1 MLWFLVRLF
10 TALAVVGLL
19 GLGVQSLNAD
29 APEAVRQ
36 FRTGTV
42 STFALHVA
50 ILGLVAL
57 FLRRHRLTLNAAFG
71 VSERGPWR
79 AIGLGLGIV
88 LVFLPVALG
97 LNWLFLKLAELRSLP
112 VEPQSA
118 VRLLTEAQAPWQL
131 AVMGIQTVVTAPLA
145 EEVLFRGLLYVSIKQ
160 VGHPRIA
167 LWGTALLFG
176 LSHGHLPTLVPLTLF
191 SLLLTWL
198 YERANNLLAPIAAHA
213 GFNAA
218 NFALLLLD
226 R

>member
-1 MLWFLVRLF
+1 MVNFLVWLF
-10 TALAVVGLL
+10 AALAVVGLV

-29 APEAVRQ
+29 EPEPVRQ
-36 FRTGTV
+36 FRTGAV
-42 STFALHVA
+42 STFVLHAA
-50 ILGLVAL
+50 IFSLVYL
-57 FLRRHRLTLNAAFG
+57 FLRGNRLTLDAAFG
-71 VSERGPWR
+71 LGERGRWQ

-88 LVFLPVALG
+88 LLFLPVALG
-97 LNWLFLKLAELRSLP
+97 LNWFFVRLAELRSVT

-118 VRLLTEAQAPWQL
+118 VRLLTEARSSWQL
-131 AVMGIQTVVTAPLA
+131 AVMGIQTVITAPLA

-160 VGHPRIA
+160 AGHPHIA

-191 SLLLTWL
+191 GLLLTWL

-218 NFALLLLD
+218 NFALLLMD